1 MHLTYIIASPV
12 SGLKDDPWGWLRWIK
27 VEIRASLHDVEAIS
41 LGNPELARVVCHG
54 VLSVHDRVDGPP

>member
-1 MHLTYIIASPV
+1 MICGDGYV
-12 SGLKDDPWGWLRWIK
+12 QRIK

-41 LGNPELARVVCHG
+41 LGNPELAGVVCHG